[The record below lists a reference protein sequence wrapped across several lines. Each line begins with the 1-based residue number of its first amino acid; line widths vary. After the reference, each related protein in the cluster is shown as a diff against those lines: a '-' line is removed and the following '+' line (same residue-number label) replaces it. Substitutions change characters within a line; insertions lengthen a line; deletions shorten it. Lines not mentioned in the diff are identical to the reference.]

1 MFCLLKAL
9 VLLTSSISATIRCS
23 GQKTTCSGAPP
34 GHQDRGQNRVS
45 FLEEGRGTGGESWD
59 PGLDEGMALLRR
71 GVCKGCPKRGEGV
84 WGDPGTGNLGY
95 PNLGKEKGWDAG
107 QKWEAGEELGRLA
120 GDLELSLGVQGSTGR
135 GEQGK
140 VCMGGGLSA
149 QAQSEGG
156 AEAMF

>member
-1 MFCLLKAL
+1 MPQE
-9 VLLTSSISATIRCS
+9 R
-23 GQKTTCSGAPP
+23 
-34 GHQDRGQNRVS
+34 
-45 FLEEGRGTGGESWD
+45 GRGLGGRWD
-59 PGLDEGMALLRR
+59 WEPGLSKPWER
-71 GVCKGCPKRGEGV
+71 
-84 WGDPGTGNLGY
+84 
-95 PNLGKEKGWDAG
+95 KGWDAG